1 LQCSRPQAASGDD
14 PLKASPGLAALLRLR
29 GRKPCPGDELDHR
42 RQMRRRAQP
51 METTVQ
57 TYLISRKAIFLL
69 PLLLLSA
76 AAASPADANWF
87 HNRSV
92 ATAPSPTPKDL
103 RAISGESDYPALSQ
117 LQNEQGKVR
126 LKIRLSEQGMMTD
139 AVVERSSGFPRLD
152 EAAVRYM
159 KTSWRYQPPGKDK
172 PMPETMQAEVTF
184 KLQ

>member
-1 LQCSRPQAASGDD
+1 MQA
-14 PLKASPGLAALLRLR
+14 
-29 GRKPCPGDELDHR
+29 
-42 RQMRRRAQP
+42 
-51 METTVQ
+51 
-57 TYLISRKAIFLL
+57 YLIPRKAIFLF
-69 PLLLLSA
+69 PLVLLSA

-87 HNRSV
+87 HNPKTYLNRSV

-103 RAISGESDYPALSQ
+103 RAISGESDYPVLSQ

-126 LKIRLSEQGMMTD
+126 LKIRLSEQGTMTD

-152 EAAVRYM
+152 EAAIRYM
-159 KTSWRYQPPGKDK
+159 RTSWHYQPPDKDK